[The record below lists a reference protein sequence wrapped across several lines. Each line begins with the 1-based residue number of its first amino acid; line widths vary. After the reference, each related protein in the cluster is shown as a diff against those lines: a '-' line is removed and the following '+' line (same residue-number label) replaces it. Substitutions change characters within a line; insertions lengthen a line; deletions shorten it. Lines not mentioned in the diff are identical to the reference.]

1 MLGNNRKCCNS
12 CYEDFGEKPIFEGMK
27 EFVRRVERD
36 FFAQV
41 VVGYCSSCP
50 EHGSELRL
58 DIFCNFGLTESLH
71 HFNRGDWGEIHHN
84 DDKVSPSSFQEAFKE
99 LINQTSTRLDI
110 AELSLHFKDTTII
123 ITKIYEFS
131 IPEQLTQII
140 SVLSEH
146 FVHITKGMT
155 EMPYEIFIPIF
166 EDKGQFSRALH
177 EPIGYFDFWV
187 LYFEE
192 GEEHHDLIYCLR
204 DKTLHQEKLFLL
216 D

>member
-12 CYEDFGEKPIFEGMK
+12 CYKDFGEKPIFEGMK

-71 HFNRGDWGEIHHN
+71 HFNRGDWGEIHDN

-131 IPEQLTQII
+131 IPEQLTRII

>member
-1 MLGNNRKCCNS
+1 
-12 CYEDFGEKPIFEGMK
+12 MK

-71 HFNRGDWGEIHHN
+71 HFNRGDWGGIH
-84 DDKVSPSSFQEAFKE
+84 DSDGSTSYSSFKEAFEE
-99 LINQTSTRLDI
+99 LRQIAEIKLDI
-110 AELSLHFKDTTII
+110 GELSLHFKDTTII
-123 ITKIYEFS
+123 ITKVAEYS
-131 IPEQLTQII
+131 IPEQMTEII

-166 EDKGQFSRALH
+166 EDKGHFSRALH

-187 LYFEE
+187 LYFED
-192 GEEHHDLIYCLR
+192 GEEHHDLIYCLH